1 MVAGTRKRGEKY
13 MREKRKPA
21 HGGNRERAGRETAC
35 EARSSSINSTTSP
48 VERQIKISDFLHH
61 GQENAVPT
69 KYLKEILHV
78 DARTIRLLVQEERL
92 NGIPILSDSS
102 GYFLPGNSLEVLK
115 CVRSLRHRA
124 KEITR
129 AAAGIERGGASGG

>member
-1 MVAGTRKRGEKY
+1 MI
-13 MREKRKPA
+13 EKRKPA
-21 HGGNRERAGRETAC
+21 HGGNRERAGQETAC
-35 EARSSSINSTTSP
+35 EARSSFINLTTSP
-48 VERQIKISDFLHH
+48 ADRQIKISDFLHH

-69 KYLKEILHV
+69 THLKEILHV

-92 NGIPILSDSS
+92 NGVPILSGQR
-102 GYFLPGNSLEVLK
+102 GYFLPGDSLEVLK

-124 KEITR
+124 REITR